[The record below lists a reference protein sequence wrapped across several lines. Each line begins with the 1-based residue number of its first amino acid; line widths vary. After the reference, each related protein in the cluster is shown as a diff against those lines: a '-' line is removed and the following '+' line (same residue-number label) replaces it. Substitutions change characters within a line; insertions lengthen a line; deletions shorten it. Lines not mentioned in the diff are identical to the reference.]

1 MPKNYTLTLVIGD
14 GIGPEVVNAT
24 VEVIAAAGVT
34 IQWEYAL
41 IGERAMQR
49 YGVLLPVESLEA
61 IKRNK
66 VALKGPITTPIAEG
80 FPSLNVALRKALE
93 MYANVRPVK
102 NFPGVKS
109 LYKDV
114 DLVIVRE
121 NSEDLYAGIEH
132 EVVPG
137 VVESIKII
145 TRAASTRIAE
155 YAFELAVRENRKKIS
170 AIHKANIMK
179 LSDGLFLEC
188 CRSVSKN
195 YKQIQYDEMIVDNAC
210 MQMVMNPKQFDVLLM
225 ENLYGDIMSD
235 LAAGLVGGI
244 GVVPGANIGKDY
256 SVFEP
261 VHGSWPQG
269 AGKGIAN
276 PMACIQTGVMML
288 RHLGEMDAAARIE
301 RSLETTLHEARFIPQ
316 DIGGNAS
323 TQEFTKEVI
332 KNLRD

>member
-1 MPKNYTLTLVIGD
+1 MPKNYTITLIEGD
-14 GIGPEVVNAT
+14 GIGPEVTSAT
-24 VEVIAAAGVT
+24 VDVISAAGVD
-34 IQWEYAL
+34 IQWEHAL
-41 IGERAMQR
+41 IGQRALER
-49 YGVLLPVESLEA
+49 YGALLPAETLDM

-66 VALKGPITTPIAEG
+66 VAIKGPVTTPIAEG
-80 FPSLNVALRKALE
+80 FPSLNVALRKSLE

-109 LYKDV
+109 LHKNV
-114 DLVIVRE
+114 NLVIIRE

-132 EVVPG
+132 EIVPG

-145 TRAASTRIAE
+145 TRTASTRIAE
-155 YAFELAVRENRKKIS
+155 YAFDLAVRENRKKVS

-179 LSDGLFLEC
+179 LSDGLFLDC

-195 YKQIQYDEMIVDNAC
+195 YKSTQYEEMIVDNAC
-210 MQMVMNPKQFDVLLM
+210 LQLVMNPQQFDVLLM
-225 ENLYGDIMSD
+225 ENLYGDILSD

-256 SVFEP
+256 AVFEP

-269 AGKGIAN
+269 AGKGVAN
-276 PMACIQTGVMML
+276 PMACILTGVMML
-288 RHLGEMDAAARIE
+288 RHLGESACASRIE
-301 RSLETTLHEARFIPQ
+301 RALETTLSEGKATPQ
-316 DIGGNAS
+316 DLGGKGT

-332 KNLRD
+332 KNLR

>member
-24 VEVIAAAGVT
+24 VEVIAAAGVN

-49 YGVLLPVESLEA
+49 YGVLLPVESLGA

-66 VALKGPITTPIAEG
+66 VRIIGPITSPIAEG

-102 NFPGVKS
+102 NFPGVRS

-114 DLVIVRE
+114 DLIIVRE

-145 TRAASTRIAE
+145 TRVASTRIAE

-195 YKQIQYDEMIVDNAC
+195 YKQIQYEEMIVDNAC

-276 PMACIQTGVMML
+276 PMACMQTGVMML
-288 RHLGEMDAAARIE
+288 RHLGEIDAAARIE
-301 RSLETTLHEARFIPQ
+301 RALETTLREAKFIPQ
-316 DIGGNAS
+316 DIGGKAS

>member
-14 GIGPEVVNAT
+14 GIGPEVVNST
-24 VEVIAAAGVT
+24 VEVIAAAGVN

-109 LYKDV
+109 LYQDV
-114 DLVIVRE
+114 DLIIVRE

-145 TRAASTRIAE
+145 TRVASTRIAE

-188 CRSVSKN
+188 CRNVSKN
-195 YKQIQYDEMIVDNAC
+195 YKQIQYEEMIVDNAC

-288 RHLGEMDAAARIE
+288 RHLGEMEAAARIE
-301 RSLETTLHEARFIPQ
+301 RSLETTLREAKFIPQ
-316 DIGGNAS
+316 DIGGKAG
-323 TQEFTKEVI
+323 TQEFTKEII
-332 KNLRD
+332 KNLSD